1 MFKAYKCYWQ
11 NAFKYKARS
20 TQADFGRPVLVNFI
34 IFVLVGIW
42 LGLYLSFVTDWPVSF
57 FITVIEALFYGAAI
71 VKERMSASRL

>member
-1 MFKAYKCYWQ
+1 MIGLTF
-11 NAFKYKARS
+11 
-20 TQADFGRPVLVNFI
+20 